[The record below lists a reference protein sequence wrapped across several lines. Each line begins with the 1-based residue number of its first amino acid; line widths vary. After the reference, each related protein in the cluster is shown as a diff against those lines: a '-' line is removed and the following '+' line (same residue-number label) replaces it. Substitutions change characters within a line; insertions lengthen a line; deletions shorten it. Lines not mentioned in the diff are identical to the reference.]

1 MARAPKTPA
10 PKSAVPK
17 LEAKAKRK
25 KIGWREWVSLPEW
38 GIKKIK
44 AKVDT
49 GARTS
54 AIHAFKV
61 MPFTKDGGAFVRFLV
76 HPKQRHRK
84 PEVTC
89 VARVIDQ
96 RRITDSGG
104 NCQERYVVR
113 TTLKLGNSSWPIEM
127 TLSNRDSMGFRML
140 IGRQAI
146 RRRYVV
152 DPARSYVVRKKKKS
166 AAKNQKP

>member
-1 MARAPKTPA
+1 MALPPK
-10 PKSAVPK
+10 KVV
-17 LEAKAKRK
+17 LAKRK

-38 GIKKIK
+38 GIKRIK

-84 PEVTC
+84 PEVAC
-89 VARVIDQ
+89 IARVIDQ

-113 TTLKLGNSSWPIEM
+113 TTLKLGKSSWPIEM
-127 TLSNRDSMGFRML
+127 TLSNRDSRGFRML

-152 DPARSYVVRKKKKS
+152 DPARSYVVRKKKK
-166 AAKNQKP
+166 ATAKKRKAR

>member
-1 MARAPKTPA
+1 MGSSSTSRPRRPLKSGKPK
-10 PKSAVPK
+10 KK
-17 LEAKAKRK
+17 L
-25 KIGWREWVSLPEW
+25 IGWREWVRLPDLY
-38 GIKKIK
+38 GGRIK
-44 AKVDT
+44 AKIDS

-84 PEVTC
+84 PEIAC
-89 VARVIDQ
+89 VARVIDR

-104 NCQERYVVR
+104 NSQERYVIR
-113 TTLKLGNSSWPIEM
+113 TTLKLGKSIWPIEL
-127 TLSNRDSMGFRML
+127 TLSNRDSMGFRLL

-146 RRRYVV
+146 RRRYLV
-152 DPARSYVVRKKKKS
+152 DPGRSFVVKRKKARTRATSK
-166 AAKNQKP
+166 